1 MLWLSIFSYVA
12 MVFTAGYNNQASSRF
27 HSFLE
32 VQRPAMEKMD
42 TGASIPYDHMPF
54 SSILFLMFYLS
65 RVTAP
70 IFLGNT

>member
-27 HSFLE
+27 NSFLE

-42 TGASIPYDHMPF
+42 TGTSIPYDHMPF
-54 SSILFLMFYLS
+54 SSILVLMFYLS